1 MTLTVFN
8 YLDADYKLQVKKAAE
23 AAAKNSYDVAAKTV
37 DAQTFA
43 LMVTCDAKDGWSYKE
58 YDGLKCEGDLVKDF
72 SAGWGKC
79 VKSPSGKDYVK
90 ITGAVAL
97 KAAAAALVAFAGSQF

>member
-1 MTLTVFN
+1 
-8 YLDADYKLQVKKAAE
+8 
-23 AAAKNSYDVAAKTV
+23 
-37 DAQTFA
+37 
-43 LMVTCDAKDGWSYKE
+43 MVTCDAKDGWSYKE

>member
-1 MTLTVFN
+1 M
-8 YLDADYKLQVKKAAE
+8 
-23 AAAKNSYDVAAKTV
+23 V
-37 DAQTFA
+37 DKQTFA

-79 VKSPSGKDYVK
+79 VKSPSGNDWVK
-90 ITGAVAL
+90 ITGATAL
-97 KAAAAALVAFAGSQF
+97 KAAAAALVAFAGSQFWDTTSQESHGRCHAYINLSRYYFLD

>member
-1 MTLTVFN
+1 MVQLK
-8 YLDADYKLQVKKAAE
+8 AAAE
-23 AAAKNSYDVAAKTV
+23 AEAKNSYDVAKNTV
-37 DAQTFA
+37 DKQTFA

-79 VKSPSGKDYVK
+79 VKSPSGKDWVK
-90 ITGAVAL
+90 VTGATAL